1 MDSNPTISTDENAQ
15 PPQKRTKQSP
25 KIKLKEFI
33 AEALQLAKLRMPVR
47 VRRSGKTKHVHIV
60 PHVWPAWPYWDIGPV
75 SAAVSKE
82 LLGSKRKTARE
93 IEWRLKRFRY
103 PYHGERGKKPK
114 TFYERA
120 RILGIL
126 GALRRPPLLWD
137 IRSFWWFQKYDQRE
151 LELKQ
156 EKTSEY
162 ALPMAFHRQL
172 LFQLSAHLSELDKI
186 AGKHEGKKDEE
197 TRAWFERFYEYRR
210 ATLKQILSEAAIVY
224 PKVQYELTPAAQLM
238 AKAEKLDA
246 EVALFSRLD
255 SMLTS
260 KGVKSHKFAYH
271 LTSLFCTPRK
281 TVSQHQL
288 RPTPETIRRNI
299 EVWMKKHPDL
309 GSGKTRKTSI

>member
-1 MDSNPTISTDENAQ
+1 MDSNPTISTDEHAQ

-25 KIKLKEFI
+25 KIKLEEFI
-33 AEALQLAKLRMPVR
+33 AEALQLEKERMAAGALRFDGMP
-47 VRRSGKTKHVHIV
+47 
-60 PHVWPAWPYWDIGPV
+60 PHVWPAWPYWNYGTV

-82 LLGSKRKTARE
+82 LGGPEETVSE
-93 IEWRLKRFRY
+93 IVWRLKRFRY
-103 PYHGERGKKPK
+103 PYHGEKGKRPK
-114 TFYERA
+114 TFYQRA
-120 RILGIL
+120 EILGIL
-126 GALRRPPLLWD
+126 DALLRPPLLWD
-137 IRSFWWFQKYDQRE
+137 IRSLWWFQKYNSCE

-156 EKTSEY
+156 RKKSEY
-162 ALPMAFHRQL
+162 GLPMAFHRQL
-172 LFQLSAHLSELDKI
+172 LFQLSAHLSELEKI
-186 AGKHEGKKDEE
+186 AGKHERKKDKE
-197 TRAWFERFYEYRR
+197 TKAWFERFYEYRR

-224 PKVQYELTPAAQLM
+224 PQVQDRLTPAAQLK

-246 EVALFSRLD
+246 EVALFLKLD
-255 SMLTS
+255 SMF
-260 KGVKSHKFAYH
+260 KGQGLKSHKFAYH